1 MAKIMIEETEEGI
14 EATEIEVVG
23 VKTEA
28 VEASRIVNS
37 DQAIEETIVG
47 IIAGV

>member
-1 MAKIMIEETEEGI
+1 MIEETEEGI

-23 VKTEA
+23 VKIEA
-28 VEASRIVNS
+28 VVASRIVNS